1 MHFFL
6 TTATQNANAKAMGNK
21 KKTFESYD
29 FILQSSIL

>member
-6 TTATQNANAKAMGNK
+6 TTATQNANAKAMGNE